1 MPRTLAYMLV
11 LIAVAAAVHAAPV
24 EGYLPQFSRA
34 VAPATRAEIPLSV
47 SFPEGSTLRSH
58 PVTFGVPFPRGAL
71 KSAENVRLLE
81 DGNPIE
87 ASIRRTATWERPD
100 GDVKWLLVDVTIQQ
114 GKTYSLEYGT
124 EVRGVALIDA
134 MTLTDNAEGVTL
146 STGPMQVSV
155 SRARSAL
162 VNSVALDLN
171 GDGEFTPDEVVSSPD
186 GSAVPSMLD
195 DQLRAYSVRPD
206 ADYRVSVEQPGPL
219 HAIIRVDGWFTAE
232 DGTKLCGHTARL
244 HAYRGQSF
252 IRIEHTFVVGYDTE
266 QTRLRDIALP
276 IPLTLGDGARAV
288 FGLDNG
294 AASEPLATGYLV
306 QDAVDHFSLYGAD
319 GAVVND
325 GARAAGWLDCSTG
338 GRGVTVGIRH
348 MGQEY
353 PRELEV
359 TDEGLVA
366 HLWPRHSDRPL
377 DFDARAVLGPDL
389 YTQWDKV
396 YWQDWYKN
404 GLDQYDQA
412 YGLAKSNDLIIAFH
426 AGNEPQA
433 ELCRTLDEP
442 VIVAASPEWMC
453 RSDVMG
459 LLHPRDPATFPQE
472 EKKMDLG
479 FDRFEWLR
487 QHLGDYG
494 LIDYGDVHYNLAFD
508 AEQGTWVAQPWRRF
522 ASRFYGHPVMP
533 WVQFLTSGRREHL
546 QWGIDNTRHVMDIDM
561 AHLDNDALKKRRGGR
576 YGGDGGILHYAGGMY
591 DIGCDSHVD
600 QLLLCYYLTG
610 YRRAWDVLG
619 EEADYCTWLD
629 TRPGGAMHNWMHRM
643 TGGALRTMIALYNA
657 TWEQKYLTVAERLAQ
672 ICYENQDDQG
682 VIRHD
687 DVYMAP
693 GLFTY
698 YQATGDER
706 MKELFLRCMAAQ
718 AKQGRNESDPRSFG
732 LYGLSM
738 AYFMTGDPSYLRWAE
753 RWRRDFLDKVQDVE
767 DPLWRG
773 QPKGEWDYSYLTL
786 HLLYMP
792 YYLDAL
798 STLTE
803 PVPPASKD
811 SAITSGSVLLNR
823 TDRKPFSA
831 VAEWFCY
838 DPEFCI
844 GVTLN
849 SFRRYIARHPTA
861 ARIVVRG
868 PDGAEVISRP
878 ISITEGQTRGKML
891 IELPQGPV
899 GLYRLGIE
907 DAGGLHFKL
916 RLSATEPTQWG
927 YPTQDVYL
935 ACADA
940 YYFHVPADCTRF
952 TVGIKSLA
960 LRQPVKFS
968 VYDSEGAAQMEKEIT
983 FTCEPQTDYLNYT
996 SFPKPEQ
1003 RGKLWRIAISPPNPS
1018 VEQTYL
1024 RFEGVPP
1031 IVWTSPDA
1039 FFTPTDA
1046 ALATHPAPQ
1055 PPTEPYTGAGANLP
1069 FLADW
1074 GIALSRAAV
1083 GEHYGHL
1090 QAQQGTLEF
1099 WIRPEWALDDIAD
1112 ATLVQC
1118 GPLRLYRRSRVGTY
1132 LGLGGT
1138 NQSGFVLEP
1147 GHWYHVAL
1155 TWDAGAEGREPET
1168 QLFIDGVKTG
1178 AMLSQAREPL
1188 GDWTDERLEIGGRVA
1203 FTLDDLRISSTI
1215 RYSDDFDPPRALEED
1230 AETLYLKQRWGTPE
1244 ANQ

>member
-1 MPRTLAYMLV
+1 MSRTLASMLV
-11 LIAVAAAVHAAPV
+11 LIAVAAAHAAPV

-34 VAPATRAEIPLSV
+34 VSPPTRAEVPLSV
-47 SFPEGSTLRSH
+47 SFPEDNRLQSY

-71 KSAENVRLLE
+71 KSAENVRMLE
-81 DGNPIE
+81 EGNPIE

-100 GDVKWLLVDVTIQQ
+100 GDVKWLLIDADIQR
-114 GKTYSLEYGT
+114 GRSYSLEYGT
-124 EVRGVALIDA
+124 EVRALPVTDA
-134 MTLTDNAEGVTL
+134 MTLTDDAEGVTL
-146 STGPMQVSV
+146 NTGPMRLSI
-155 SRARSAL
+155 SRANSAL
-162 VNSVALDLN
+162 VHSVALDLN
-171 GDGEFTPDEVVSSPD
+171 GDGEFTPAEVVSSPD
-186 GSAVPSMLD
+186 GSAVPGMLD

-219 HAIIRVDGWFTAE
+219 HAIIRVDGWFTAD

-244 HAYRGQSF
+244 HAFRGHSF

-266 QTRLRDIALP
+266 RTRLRDIALP
-276 IPLTLGDGARAV
+276 IPLRPGEGATAV
-288 FGLDNG
+288 FGLADG
-294 AASEPLATGYLV
+294 AASEPLRTGYLV
-306 QDAVDHFSLYGAD
+306 QDAADHFSLHGAD
-319 GAVVND
+319 RAVLNE
-325 GARAAGWLDCSTG
+325 GSRAAGWVDCRG
-338 GRGVTVGIRH
+338 GECGVTVGIRH
-348 MGQEY
+348 MWEEH

-359 TDEGLVA
+359 TDAGVIV

-377 DFDARAVLGPDL
+377 DFDARAVLGPEL
-389 YTQWDKV
+389 YAAWDRV
-396 YWQDWYKN
+396 YWRDWYKN

-426 AGNEPQA
+426 AGSEPQA

-442 VIVAASPEWMC
+442 VIVSASPEWMC

-459 LLHPRDPATFPQE
+459 LLHPRDPERFAE
-472 EKKMDLG
+472 EERKMDLG
-479 FDRFEWLR
+479 FERFEWLK

-508 AEQGTWVAQPWRRF
+508 AAQGRWGAQPWRRF

-619 EEADYCTWLD
+619 EEADYYMWLD

-643 TGGALRTMIALYNA
+643 TGGALRTMIALYSA
-657 TWEQKYLTVAERLAQ
+657 TWEQKYLTVAERLAE
-672 ICYENQDDQG
+672 ICYANQDSEG

-706 MKELFLRCMAAQ
+706 MKELFLRCMARQ
-718 AKQGRNESDPRSFG
+718 AKQGRNESDPRTFG
-732 LYGLSM
+732 FYGLSM

-753 RWRRDFLDKVQDVE
+753 RWRRDFVDKVQDVE

-792 YYLDAL
+792 YYLSAIA
-798 STLTE
+798 TLDE
-803 PVPPASKD
+803 PVQAASKD
-811 SAITSGSVLLNR
+811 SAITSGIVLLKR
-823 TDRKPFSA
+823 TDQKPFSA

-844 GVTLN
+844 GVTL
-849 SFRRYIARHPTA
+849 SSLARYIARHPST
-861 ARIVVRG
+861 ARIVVRD
-868 PDGAEVISRP
+868 PDGAEVISLP

-983 FTCEPQTDYLNYT
+983 FTSEPQTDYLNYT

-1003 RGKLWRIAISPPNPS
+1003 RGKLWRIAISPANPS

-1039 FFTPTDA
+1039 FFMPRADA
-1046 ALATHPAPQ
+1046 LVPRPAPEL
-1055 PPTEPYTGAGANLP
+1055 PAEPYPGAGANLP
-1069 FLADW
+1069 FPADW
-1074 GIALSRAAV
+1074 GIVLSRASV
-1083 GEHYGHL
+1083 GEHYGHV

-1112 ATLVQC
+1112 ATLVRC
-1118 GPLRLYRRSRVGTY
+1118 GKLHLYRRSRVGTY
-1132 LGLGGT
+1132 LSLGGT

-1155 TWDAGAEGREPET
+1155 TWEAGAEGREPRT
-1168 QLFIDGVKTG
+1168 QLFIDGAKTG
-1178 AMLSQAREPL
+1178 TMLSQAREPL

-1203 FTLDDLRISSTI
+1203 FTLDDLRISSTV
-1215 RYSDDFDPPRALEED
+1215 RYSDDFDPPTALQED
-1230 AETLYLKQRWGTPE
+1230 GETLYLKQRWGTPE
-1244 ANQ
+1244 AN